1 MMKKKYF
8 YNKIIAGMLTVA
20 VTGSGLAFPE
30 AGATAEAASAKKSV
44 IDNFTDPTS
53 TQKPMVRMWFPDA
66 AAGEDESDTIEL
78 QIKQLAEA
86 GFGGIEVA
94 YLADG
99 SLHSNTDAQKYGW
112 GTENWNKTLKKILKA
127 ANAIEGGF
135 IVDLTFTPHWP
146 LCINTIDPNDEE
158 ASNIQTNSFTKVT
171 GTTAKLSLPSNL
183 RTQDNAK
190 NPFIFTDT
198 FVSAALVQVKQM
210 DSEGKYVLDY
220 STMKDITDKVTQSQ
234 EGGYKAGIPDEAYFN
249 ANKEKYGWSGTYE
262 SAVVEVFGD
271 EPENFDPDASDNVS
285 EKIDKD
291 FKRARMADYQY
302 IPVADLKGM
311 VEEDQLTA
319 GEEINAGDWIVVTS
333 YQRGSGQIFSDGAFG
348 GTSES
353 MVNNL
358 YVPNYMDKSGIDVVT
373 DYWDKYILSDQE
385 LYGLMEENARIAEEN
400 GGTPMLF
407 EDSLELTDSSNLWT
421 KDIQDSA
428 KLCFGEDYQYADVF
442 GALYAIGKSSQYS
455 ISESVSADYN
465 TLKDYLFAVEH
476 YGAVSA
482 WSKEKCAGYGFRV
495 QHDTDTLAVD
505 QKNVDI
511 IEGDNGSKGDGLRQ
525 RTSFKNLY
533 NKGILSMEAVTG
545 METYSLNWADV
556 LIEVGQNYS
565 QGVNHVILHG
575 SSYNK
580 SCNGYNAQWPGW
592 SGFGSGFADDYNGRD
607 AYWDEADN
615 LTGYMARSQAV
626 LQSGVQ
632 KVDVAVLES
641 GQQTL
646 LDNGYSYDILSD
658 TMLTYADPTQVK
670 VNDQG
675 QKIIYADGPSY
686 KALIVRADTLEGME
700 NKADILSY
708 AAAGFPVYVIGE
720 GNLANV
726 TYVADK
732 EDSLLAQLK
741 KDGITASAS
750 YEDVENLT
758 ATHYEDEA
766 DDSDYYFLYNDYN
779 TGANNGMLN
788 AGVGNNL
795 KAGEEINTTVTLE
808 GDGVPYI
815 FDAVTG
821 DITPVAA
828 YTRDGDSITM
838 DISLESRESLIV
850 GIVPE
855 NVKNNNLPKVDSAVP
870 VNTGSEGAYEIVSE
884 GGKNVF
890 KSNQAGTYQV
900 TYEDGFTQEVTIE
913 ETKEAQDISQ
923 GWNLTIESF
932 GPDYQ
937 ESNIQDKVTSLVDGK
952 ERFIY
957 YNPSQTLKTGLN
969 FTNLDLSAESSIWA
983 NLDTSDGQ
991 LDVLNSQGYSAVKGS
1006 LTMKNVSGTGTYK
1019 KEVTLENWDAA
1030 EDGAI
1035 LNLAYYQNE
1044 VTSVKVNGRE
1054 TKAFNNITD
1063 NIDISR
1069 YLKKGI
1075 NTIEVKVATTMLN
1088 RALVENEAFDGT
1100 QKHPGRQAEAQNYGL
1115 KSASLDFYT
1124 KAVVSEE
1131 QAKLDQ
1137 AIEEANKAK
1146 EEALNAQKEAQEAA
1160 KKAAEA
1166 EKAAKEAQEA
1176 AKKAEEAAKEAEKKS
1191 TAEKAEAQAA
1201 KEEAQAAQK
1210 AALEEAAKAK
1220 AEAQT
1225 AKDNREKAEAAAK
1238 QAQEALAKLQ
1248 AGTGSST
1255 SKVTVKKTSI
1265 RKAASTKKKQAK
1277 ITWKKLSKVDGY
1289 QVQYSTSKKFKNA
1302 RIKTAAKASASGI
1315 TLKKLKSGK
1324 KYYVRVRAYKV
1335 VDGTKTYSA
1344 YSAAKQVKVK

>member
-1 MMKKKYF
+1 MQKKYF
-8 YNKIIAGMLTVA
+8 YNKLLAGVLTVA
-20 VTGSGLAFPE
+20 VTGSGLAIPE
-30 AGATAEAASAKKSV
+30 AGLKAQAAPSEKSV
-44 IDNFTDPTS
+44 IDHFTDPTA
-53 TQKPMVRMWFPDA
+53 TQKPMVRMWFPDG
-66 AAGEDESDTIEL
+66 AAGKDESDTIEL
-78 QIKQLAEA
+78 QIKQLADA

-99 SLHSNTDAQKYGW
+99 SLHSNADARKYGW

-127 ANAIEGGF
+127 ANAIPGGF
-135 IVDLTFTPHWP
+135 MVDLTFTPHWP

-171 GTTAKLSLPSNL
+171 GKETTIRLPSNL

-198 FVSAALVQVKQM
+198 FVNAALVQVKQV

-220 STMKDITDKVTQSQ
+220 STMKDITDKVSESE
-234 EGGYKAGIPDEAYFN
+234 EGGYKAGIPDEEYFN
-249 ANKEKYGWSGTYE
+249 VNKEKYNWTGTYE
-262 SAVVEVFGD
+262 SAVVEVFGA
-271 EPENFDPDASDNVS
+271 EPENFDPEAKDNVS
-285 EKIDKD
+285 KKIDKD
-291 FKRARMADYQY
+291 FHRARMADYQY
-302 IPVADLKGM
+302 IPVADLTGL
-311 VEEDQLTA
+311 VDESQPNTDEV
-319 GEEINAGDWIVVTS
+319 IRAGDWIIVTS
-333 YQRGSGQIFSDGAFG
+333 FQRGSGQIFSDGAFG

-385 LYGLMEENARIAEEN
+385 LYGLMEENARIAAEN

-428 KLCFGEDYQYADVF
+428 KLCFGEEYQYADVF
-442 GALYAIGKSSQYS
+442 GALYAIGKSQSFT
-455 ISESVSADYN
+455 IDKSVSADYN

-476 YGAVSA
+476 YGAVSS

-495 QHDTDTLAVD
+495 QHDTDILAVD

-533 NKGILSMEAVTG
+533 KKGILSMEAVTG

-592 SGFGSGFADDYNGRD
+592 SGFGSGFADDYNARD
-607 AYWDEADN
+607 AYWDEAEN

-641 GQQTL
+641 GQQPL

-658 TMLTYADPTQVK
+658 TMLTYADPTQVE
-670 VNDQG
+670 VNHEG
-675 QKIIYADGPSY
+675 QKVIYGDGPGY
-686 KALIVRADTLEGME
+686 KALIVSADTLDGME
-700 NKADILSY
+700 NKENILNY
-708 AAAGFPVYVIGE
+708 AAAGFKVYVIGE

-732 EDSLLAQLK
+732 EDSLLAQLEQ
-741 KDGITASAS
+741 DGITPSAS
-750 YEDVENLT
+750 YEDVENLV
-758 ATHYEDEA
+758 ATHYEDET

-779 TGANNGMLN
+779 TKANNGMLS

-795 KAGEEINTTVTLE
+795 KAGQEIDTTVTLE

-828 YTRDGDSITM
+828 YTRDGNTVTM

-850 GIVPE
+850 GIIPE
-855 NVKNNNLPKVDSAVP
+855 DVKNANLPEADSAVP
-870 VNTGSEGAYEIVSE
+870 VNTGSAGTYEIVSE

-890 KSNQAGTYQV
+890 KSNQAGTYKV
-900 TYEDGFTQEVTIE
+900 TYKDGFTQEVTVAE
-913 ETKEAQDISQ
+913 EKEAQDISQ
-923 GWNLTIESF
+923 GWNLTIQSF

-937 ESNIQDKVTSLVDGK
+937 ESNIQEKVTSLVDGK
-952 ERFIY
+952 ERVVY
-957 YNPSQTLKTGLN
+957 RNPSQTFKTNLT
-969 FTNLDLSAESSIWA
+969 FKNLDLTSKEAVWA
-983 NLDTSDGQ
+983 NLDTTDGQ
-991 LDVLNSQGYSAVKGS
+991 LDMLNGNGYSAVKGS
-1006 LTMKNVSGTGTYK
+1006 LTMENVSGTGTYK
-1019 KEVTLENWDAA
+1019 REVTLENWDSTK
-1030 EDGAI
+1030 DGAV

-1054 TKAFNNITD
+1054 TKAFSNITD
-1063 NIDISR
+1063 RVDISKF
-1069 YLKKGI
+1069 LKKGP
-1075 NTIEVKVATTMLN
+1075 NTIEVKIATTLLN

-1100 QKHPGRQAEAQNYGL
+1100 QKHPGMQAGAQNYGL

-1137 AIEEANKAK
+1137 AVEEANKAK
-1146 EEALNAQKEAQEAA
+1146 EEAQRAEEEAKKAAAKAEEAEKAAQKAKEEAEKAEKEAQEA
-1160 KKAAEA
+1160 KKQSA
-1166 EKAAKEAQEA
+1166 
-1176 AKKAEEAAKEAEKKS
+1176 
-1191 TAEKAEAQAA
+1191 AEKAEAQAA
-1201 KEEAQAAQK
+1201 KEEARKAQK
-1210 AALEEAAKAK
+1210 AAEEEAAKAK
-1220 AEAQT
+1220 AQAQT
-1225 AKDNREKAEAAAK
+1225 AKEAQAKAEAAAK
-1238 QAQEALAKLQ
+1238 QAQDALAKFQ
-1248 AGTGSST
+1248 AEAGNGD
-1255 SKVTVKKTSI
+1255 KVTVKKTSVK
-1265 RKAASTKKKQAK
+1265 RAVSTKKKQAK
-1277 ITWKKLSKVDGY
+1277 ITWKKLSGADGY
-1289 QVQYSTSKKFKNA
+1289 QVQYSANRKFKNA
-1302 RIKTAAKASASGI
+1302 KIRTIANKTSL
-1315 TLKKLKSGK
+1315 TLKKLRSKK
-1324 KYYVRVRAYKV
+1324 KYYVRVRAYKTV
-1335 VDGTKTYSA
+1335 NGTKIFGA
-1344 YSAAKQVKVK
+1344 YSLAKQVSVK